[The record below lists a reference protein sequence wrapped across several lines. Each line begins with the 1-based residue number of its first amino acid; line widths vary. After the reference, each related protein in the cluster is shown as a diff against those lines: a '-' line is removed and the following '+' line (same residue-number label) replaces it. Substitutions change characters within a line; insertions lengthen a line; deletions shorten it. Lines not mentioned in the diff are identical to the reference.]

1 LTIIGKGRIKVSF
14 ITAYRVSQ
22 TTMNEHV
29 GPMSAYSQQCHLLH
43 DEYKYPDPRG
53 RIIDDLIAFINSK
66 KDKGHDI
73 VLMIDANE
81 TLKERNSGIRHL
93 LDATGLVDVLAQ
105 INDSEIPSTY
115 INAKKRCIDFM
126 LMTPRAAA
134 AVEKMGMLS
143 FNDGILTDHRG
154 IFVDFDVDNSWV
166 G

>member
-1 LTIIGKGRIKVSF
+1 
-14 ITAYRVSQ
+14 
-22 TTMNEHV
+22 M
-29 GPMSAYSQQCHLLH
+29 
-43 DEYKYPDPRG
+43 
-53 RIIDDLIAFINSK
+53 
-66 KDKGHDI
+66 
-73 VLMIDANE
+73 
-81 TLKERNSGIRHL
+81 
-93 LDATGLVDVLAQ
+93 DATGLVDVLAQ

-115 INAKKRCIDFM
+115 INAKKRRIDFM